1 MSNRLPRFARRLS
14 RRAFVRAA
22 VGVSPASVVPLTPTG
37 DFFRF
42 QHRRAAPPPFDPAA
56 WTLRIGGL
64 VETSLLLTWEEVLAL
79 PAVEDVRALECI
91 GNPVGGNLIGCGRWR
106 GVELAPL
113 LARAGIRPEAA
124 HVRFDAADG
133 YSTAVPLERVVGR
146 DVLLAYALNGE
157 ALPRE
162 LGAPLRVLIP
172 GLYGQKCPKWL
183 SGIALL
189 DRPFL
194 GYWERPPRN
203 WSDAAVVQT
212 HALFTVP
219 KSHDEVRVGEPVVFR
234 GVAFAGERR
243 ITAVEI
249 SIDGAAWVPADL
261 RPGPSSLAWTAW
273 QAVWTPQLPGGY
285 EVCVR
290 ASDESGFVQTRR
302 AGPFSAA
309 YPAGTDAIHAI
320 HLRVV

>member
-1 MSNRLPRFARRLS
+1 MSSQPPRPARRMS

-22 VGVSPASVVPLTPTG
+22 AGASPASAAPITPVG

-64 VETSLLLTWEEVLAL
+64 VETPLLLTWEEVLAL

-91 GNPVGGNLIGCGRWR
+91 GNPVGGSLIGCGRWR
-106 GVELAPL
+106 GVALSSL
-113 LARAGIRPEAA
+113 LARAGICPEAA

-133 YSTAVPLERVVGR
+133 YSTAVPLERVAGQ
-146 DVLLAYALNGE
+146 DVLLAYALNGA

-183 SGIALL
+183 TGVALL

-194 GYWERPPRN
+194 GYWERPPRG
-203 WSDAAVVQT
+203 WSDEAAVKT
-212 HALFTVP
+212 HALFTAP
-219 KSHDEVRVGEPVVFR
+219 KSYDEVRVGEPVIFR
-234 GVAFAGERR
+234 GVAFAGDRR

-249 SIDGAAWVPADL
+249 SIDGAAWMPAEL
-261 RPGPSSLAWTAW
+261 RPGPSPLAWTAW
-273 QAVWTPQLPGGY
+273 QAVWTPQLPGSY
-285 EVCVR
+285 TVCVR
-290 ASDESGFVQTRR
+290 AGDETGFVQTRR
-302 AGPFSAA
+302 AAPFSDA
-309 YPAGTDAIHAI
+309 YPAGTDAIHTI
-320 HLRVV
+320 LLRVI